1 MTFTAHV
8 TTFGA
13 QNWKVHDS
21 VVLHSL
27 THLDLIDMVV
37 SRGAKSGNVVVIRPD
52 SGDPA
57 TVVCKLL
64 NILGDKFGTSTN
76 DKGFK
81 VLPPYLRI
89 LQGDG
94 IGQCGFDATGP
105 L

>member
-1 MTFTAHV
+1 
-8 TTFGA
+8 
-13 QNWKVHDS
+13 
-21 VVLHSL
+21 
-27 THLDLIDMVV
+27 MVV